1 MKLAILGGGGFRVP
15 LVHQALLASDLIDEV
30 SLHDSDPARLA
41 TIERVLRQ
49 APGAERIRL
58 RSTTT
63 LEEALPGADFVFS
76 AIRVGGTR
84 GRVQDER
91 IALEAGVLGQ
101 ETTGAGGLAY
111 ALRTVPI
118 ALQIAE
124 AVRRV
129 APDAFV
135 VNFTNPAGIVTEAMQ
150 TLLADRVI
158 GICDT
163 PSGLAQRASALL
175 GLPADEIEI
184 DYVGLNHLGWL
195 RRIVHRG
202 VDRLPDLLADDALL
216 SQLDEARMFGPDWL
230 RMLGAVPNEY
240 LYYYYYQREA
250 RQAIEAAAQTRG
262 EYLRD
267 QQGAFY
273 REGAERPPEAR
284 QLWQAALA
292 QREATYLSESREAHE
307 ERHAVGGGYEQVA
320 LAVMTAIAGNASAR
334 LILNVANGATIA
346 GLDARAV
353 VEVPCRV
360 DASGAHPQ
368 PTPRVDAE
376 HLGLMQ
382 QIKAVERLVIEAA
395 TTRSAATA
403 TRALALH
410 PLVDSVAVARTLT
423 RRYGDAFDL
432 FD

>member
-30 SLHDSDPARLA
+30 SLYDSGPGRLT
-41 TIERVLRQ
+41 TIEQVLRQ

-58 RSTTT
+58 HATTS
-63 LEEALPGADFVFS
+63 LAEALPGADFVFS
-76 AIRVGGTR
+76 AIRVGGVQ

-111 ALRTVPI
+111 ALRTVPV

-124 AVRRV
+124 MVRQL

-150 TLLADRVI
+150 AVLGDRVI

-163 PSGLAQRASALL
+163 PSGLAHRAGSLL
-175 GLPADEIEI
+175 GLLDSEVDI

-195 RRIVHRG
+195 RRIVHQG
-202 VDRLPDLLADDALL
+202 VDRLPELLADDARLAR
-216 SQLDEARMFGPDWL
+216 LDEARMFGADWL

-250 RQAIEAAAQTRG
+250 RQAIEAAGQTRG

-267 QQGAFY
+267 QQGEFY
-273 REGAERPPEAR
+273 RQGAQQPEEAR
-284 QLWQAALA
+284 RLWQAALA

-320 LAVMTAIAGNASAR
+320 LAVMTAIAGNASAQ
-334 LILNVANGATIA
+334 LILNVANGDTIA

-360 DASGAHPQ
+360 DSSGAWPEA
-368 PTPRVDAE
+368 TPPVSAE

-382 QIKAVERLVIEAA
+382 QVKAVERLTIEAA
-395 TTRSAATA
+395 VTRSSETA

-423 RRYGDAFDL
+423 RRYGDAFGL